1 MPLPFYLVV
10 SPACLLHIMPEMKR
24 QLWWYRKKGGETS
37 RDDLVHVMLMLQTAD
52 IICSCIFSS
61 KQGLDILANVSVCLP
76 SYNVQL

>member
-24 QLWWYRKKGGETS
+24 QLWWYKKKGGETS

-52 IICSCIFSS
+52 IIIVHVYFPPSKDWIFL
-61 KQGLDILANVSVCLP
+61 QM
-76 SYNVQL
+76 